1 MSRRARLLDDA
12 TFRRLCRAR
21 DYGHVYFSE
30 PIDTEALA
38 REAALSMWHFHRQF
52 TAAFGVTPHD
62 FLTEL
67 RIARA
72 KRLLASG
79 SHSVTEA
86 CFESGYASLGSFSMR
101 FRQRVGRS
109 PSEYQRQARR
119 VFGVVAPERSVFIPT
134 CFLWHAN
141 LAAA

>member
-21 DYGHVYFSE
+21 DYGHVYFNE
-30 PIDTEALA
+30 RIDTHALA
-38 REAALSMWHFHRQF
+38 REAALSMWHFHRLF
-52 TAAFGVTPHD
+52 TAAFGVTPHE

-67 RIARA
+67 RIERA

-86 CFESGYASLGSFSMR
+86 CLESGYESLGSFSMR
-101 FRQRVGRS
+101 FRARVGRS
-109 PSEYQRQARR
+109 PSEYQREMWH
-119 VFGVVAPERSVFIPT
+119 VFGGVAAERTVFIPT
-134 CFLWHAN
+134 CFLWHAGFPT
-141 LAAA
+141 